1 MCYSRVQIRIA
12 HPTELKFGYCT
23 YAIAV
28 QNLTHQTKCRNGLP
42 KPSHERPKNAGV
54 LGGQLVMAV
63 TANEAGSNACYVDGR
78 YGSTPLP
85 PNGFPVAAEAGRLQS
100 QIPPTRR
107 ACPRHVSAN
116 TCNRD
121 WSVLPSGRLWA
132 IRRQSRARCRYWS
145 VLVVTAIIAFFIH
158 GVHGNASDLAGF
170 KK

>member
-1 MCYSRVQIRIA
+1 LKTAPVSTRLIDAMCYSRVQIRIA

-85 PNGFPVAAEAGRLQS
+85 PNGFPVAAEASRPLVSTPRRNGACARLMS
-100 QIPPTRR
+100 GTGNPAVHIPT
-107 ACPRHVSAN
+107 AA
-116 TCNRD
+116 
-121 WSVLPSGRLWA
+121 RLS
-132 IRRQSRARCRYWS
+132 SRAA
-145 VLVVTAIIAFFIH
+145 VLRRKRALNRTS
-158 GVHGNASDLAGF
+158 G
-170 KK
+170 